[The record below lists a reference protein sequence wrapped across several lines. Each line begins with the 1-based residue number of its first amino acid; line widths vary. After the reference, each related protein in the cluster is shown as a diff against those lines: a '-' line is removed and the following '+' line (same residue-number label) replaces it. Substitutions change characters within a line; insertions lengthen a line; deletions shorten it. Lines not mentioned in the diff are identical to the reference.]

1 MNAYPTS
8 EILITVLRSTSFLL
22 EHYGYGGQDPSM
34 CELQQTLGRAMTQ
47 LEAHAQHES
56 NNTVEPL
63 IHNSRC
69 VNPNAYLS

>member
-22 EHYGYGGQDPSM
+22 KHYDYDGHNPSLS
-34 CELQQTLGRAMTQ
+34 ELQQTLGRAMTQ

-56 NNTVEPL
+56 NNTVEAL
-63 IHNSRC
+63 IHNSRG
-69 VNPNAYLS
+69 VNPNGYLS